1 MKRTV
6 LTLIIAAGM
15 GTLAHASFDMMFVA
29 DGVTK
34 AIHRVDPINGVSL
47 GRFGAGFLSNP
58 VSVSLGPNNEVWVLD
73 QISGSSSRVRK
84 FNGNTGDYLGGFSLY
99 YAAGSDSKLRVVG
112 NNVFVTSGIG
122 YASGYLFNYQLNG
135 NLIGSSYLSLT
146 EAGNQA
152 QGVAVIG
159 SSVYCSS
166 FQSAFARHLFYQ
178 TPVNGSWN
186 GGFIGYSNTITS
198 GANPGYLTAA
208 NGLLVHTAGVTQGF
222 VFNSSLAFIQS
233 FGISGF
239 TSIKGL
245 AGGHED
251 LVHVAG
257 MTSNGF
263 GVAKYYSVTN
273 DFISPTVISGT
284 GITDPRDIAVLIAP
298 EPGTMIAL
306 GAGLAALLRK
316 RRRTG

>member
-34 AIHRVDPINGVSL
+34 SIHRIDPINGVSL

-73 QISGSSSRVRK
+73 QPGSNSRVRK

-99 YAAGSDSKLRVVG
+99 YSTGSDSKLRVVG
-112 NNVFVTSGIG
+112 NNVFVTSGNG
-122 YASGYLFNYQLNG
+122 FGSGYLFNYQLNG
-135 NLIGSSYLSLT
+135 NLNGASYLSLT
-146 EAGNQA
+146 EAGNQT

-159 SSVYCSS
+159 STVYCSS
-166 FQSAFARHLFYQ
+166 IQSAFSRHLFYQ
-178 TPVNGSWN
+178 TPVSSSWN
-186 GGFIGYSNTITS
+186 GGFIGYSNTVTS
-198 GANPGYLTAA
+198 SANPGYLTAA

-263 GVAKYYSVTN
+263 GVAKYYSGTN
-273 DFISPTVISGT
+273 DFISPTVIGGT

-316 RRRTG
+316 RRRAS

>member
-15 GTLAHASFDMMFVA
+15 GTLAHASFDMMYVA
-29 DGVTK
+29 DAVSK
-34 AIHRVDPINGVSL
+34 SIHRIDPINGVSL

-73 QISGSSSRVRK
+73 QAGSNSRVRK

-99 YAAGSDSKLRVVG
+99 YSAGSDSKLRVVG
-112 NNVFVTSGIG
+112 NNVFVTGG
-122 YASGYLFNYQLNG
+122 NAYATGFLFNYQLNG
-135 NLIGSSYLSLT
+135 NFNGSSYLSLT
-146 EAGNQA
+146 EAGNLA

-166 FQSAFARHLFYQ
+166 FQTAFSRHLFYQ
-178 TPVNGSWN
+178 TPVNGNWN
-186 GGFIGYSNTITS
+186 GGFIGYAASVNS
-198 GANPGYLTAA
+198 GGNPGYLTAA
-208 NGLLVHTAGVTQGF
+208 NGLLVHTAGVSQGF
-222 VFNSSLAFIQS
+222 VFNPSLLLLQG

-239 TSIKGL
+239 TTIKGL

-251 LVHVAG
+251 LVHIAG
-257 MTSNGF
+257 MTSTGF
-263 GVAKYYSVTN
+263 GVAKYYSGTN
-273 DFISPTVISGT
+273 DFISPTVIGGT

-316 RRRTG
+316 RRRAS